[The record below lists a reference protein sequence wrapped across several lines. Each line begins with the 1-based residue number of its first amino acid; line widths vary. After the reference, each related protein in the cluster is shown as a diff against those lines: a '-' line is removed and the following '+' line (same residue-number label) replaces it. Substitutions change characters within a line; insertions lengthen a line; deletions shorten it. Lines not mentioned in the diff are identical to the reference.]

1 MESLVSDLVAKFCH
15 SVDVL
20 LEHSEELG
28 AVIRLYLGFGVC
40 LCQDFRNSFLKGVV
54 LHSDEVV
61 LFRGQEHL
69 LAQFLLLFSVQVGP
83 CGLLRGIHLFDKWQ
97 Q

>member
-1 MESLVSDLVAKFCH
+1 MESLVSDLATKLGY

-28 AVIRLYLGFGVC
+28 AVIRLYLSFGVR

-54 LHSDEVV
+54 LHSNEIM
-61 LFRGQEHL
+61 LFGCENYL
-69 LAQFLLLFSVQVGP
+69 LPQLLLLFTV
-83 CGLLRGIHLFDKWQ
+83 
-97 Q
+97 